1 MNKTRPLR
9 ASNEFVANPKQVI
22 DTKVTAAKKSVF
34 LCRTIS
40 HNLAKWSDEKSRNA
54 EVNVDAMAAA

>member
-22 DTKVTAAKKSVF
+22 DTKVTAAKKSIF
-34 LCRTIS
+34 RCRTIS

-54 EVNVDAMAAA
+54 EVNVDAIAAA